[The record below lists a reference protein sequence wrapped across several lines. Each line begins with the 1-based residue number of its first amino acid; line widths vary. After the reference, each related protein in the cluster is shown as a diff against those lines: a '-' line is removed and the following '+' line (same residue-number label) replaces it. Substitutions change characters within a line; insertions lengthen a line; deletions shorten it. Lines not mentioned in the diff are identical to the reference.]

1 MTHETLATIWYAL
14 VLVLL
19 IGYAI
24 LDGFDL
30 GVGIL
35 HLFLRG
41 DRRRRIALNAI
52 GPVWDGN
59 EVWLLT
65 GGGALFAAFPPV
77 YATVFSGC
85 YLALMLLLAA
95 LIARAVAIE
104 FRSKVESPAWRN
116 AWDWVFSLGSAIAAL
131 LLAVAFGNVV
141 RGMPIDSGGNF
152 TGSFFGLLNPFA
164 VLVGLLGVTACAMHG
179 AIYLALKGDDEMR
192 PGLVRAAGGLWMAF
206 ALLAAATILA
216 ARVAAPFLF
225 QGLLYSLPGEAL
237 LIVAVLAIL
246 AVSVFLRRGKL
257 GAAFTASATAI
268 GSLIALAGLS
278 TFPRLVPSLTDLS
291 YSLTISNSAST
302 SRTLQAMLI
311 IALIGVPIVLVYTI
325 LVHRLF
331 RGKVVLDE
339 EHGY

>member
-1 MTHETLATIWYAL
+1 MTHETLTTIWYAL

-35 HLFLRG
+35 HLLN
-41 DRRRRIALNAI
+41 LNAI

-95 LIARAVAIE
+95 LIARAVALE

-116 AWDWVFSLGSAIAAL
+116 AWDWVFSLGSGVSAL
-131 LLAVAFGNVV
+131 LLAVAYGNVI
-141 RGMPIDSGGNF
+141 RGMPIDSAGNF

-179 AIYLALKGDDEMR
+179 AIYLAGKGSDEMR
-192 PGLVRAAGGLWMAF
+192 PGLLRAAQGLWVGF
-206 ALLAAATILA
+206 ALLASATILW
-216 ARVAAPFLF
+216 ARAAAPFLF
-225 QGLLYSLPGEAL
+225 QGQLHSLAGGAL
-237 LIVAVLAIL
+237 LILAVLAIL
-246 AVSVFLRRGKL
+246 AVSLFLRRGRL
-257 GAAFTASATAI
+257 GAAFAASATAI
-268 GSLIALAGLS
+268 GSLIALAGLAA
-278 TFPRLVPSLTDLS
+278 FPRLVPSLTDLA
-291 YSLTISNSAST
+291 YSLTTANSAST
-302 SRTLQAMLI
+302 SRTLETMLI

-325 LVHRLF
+325 LIHRLF
-331 RGKVVLDE
+331 RGKVVLDDD
-339 EHGY
+339 HGY